1 MRQTVNIPIQ
11 LFCVVS
17 TLGELTPVRFRY
29 ENEEHQIITIDI
41 SDVLSTKEKKIAG
54 ISEIIYTCT
63 AAFEEE
69 QQHMFNLKYNVSAHK
84 WTFFELLS

>member
-17 TLGELTPVRFRY
+17 TLGDLTPVRFRY
-29 ENEEHQIITIDI
+29 ENEEHEIITVNIT
-41 SDVLSTKEKKIAG
+41 DVLNCKETKLSGVHEFV
-54 ISEIIYTCT
+54 YTCT
-63 AAFEEE
+63 APMEDVER
-69 QQHMFNLKYNVSAHK
+69 MFNLKYNVNRHK